1 MNEKLRLIKGEGCEE
16 NDASKKAR
24 LVNDIV
30 NPHKHFKAVITSMT
44 RDAQTVWA
52 EILEELEVTVGS
64 GVVIS
69 PEADEEG
76 FKPSCGWAEF
86 MEKFWLLKH
95 YLDHAKRLCED

>member
-16 NDASKKAR
+16 NDAPKKATDKEM
-24 LVNDIV
+24 L
-30 NPHKHFKAVITSMT
+30 KHLKAVITSMT

-95 YLDHAKRLCED
+95 YLDH